1 MWNFISFQTEFI
13 HLMLARSVKRLW
25 KLVLQEQI
33 RIRNRHPQYCTMY
46 ANSLEL
52 KTVIKKLNK
61 LAPTTL
67 ASSWDNV
74 GLLVEPS
81 PPHDVSSMLL
91 TNDLTEPVIKEAI
104 EKKVDMI
111 LSYHPPI
118 FRPFQRLTQKTWKER
133 VIIKCIEHRIAVYSP
148 HTSYDAVLGG
158 VNDWLIKP
166 FSKMSEWELSWCF

>member
-1 MWNFISFQTEFI
+1 
-13 HLMLARSVKRLW
+13 MLLKSLHALW
-25 KLVLQEQI
+25 KSITTPKFPKDIVC
-33 RIRNRHPQYCTMY
+33 RRPQPQPTEMY
-46 ANSLEL
+46 ANTMEL

-61 LAPTTL
+61 LAPITL
-67 ASSWDNV
+67 AGSWDNV

-81 PPHDVSSMLL
+81 PPHNVGAILL
-91 TNDLTEPVIKEAI
+91 TNDLTEPVMREAI

-118 FRPFQRLTQKTWKER
+118 FSAFKRLTQKTWKER
-133 VIIKCIEHRIAVYSP
+133 IIIQCIENRIAVYSP

-166 FSKMSEWELSWCF
+166 FSKCNM